1 MLVYQNFL
9 SIPKGSN
16 MITATTKKCH
26 IISTED
32 ESSLLGS
39 SYTTRKVREK
49 VLEIEFSDECEDIK
63 FIS

>member
-1 MLVYQNFL
+1 
-9 SIPKGSN
+9 

-26 IISTED
+26 IIFVED

-39 SYTTRKVREK
+39 SYTGKVREK